1 MFNFI
6 LDHIR
11 TQTNSL
17 VRSQI
22 LSQRD
27 CVFLAN
33 TLSLSL
39 SLSLSLIISLSTFL
53 SIYFSISVSLSLA
66 SHLFQFLC
74 SKFLFVQVRLPSVGR
89 RFLKFGF
96 DGAAVV
102 ATAVAASVDPPK
114 LWQRSIKDW
123 TSIW

>member
-33 TLSLSL
+33 PLSLAL
-39 SLSLSLIISLSTFL
+39 SLSLSTFL

-66 SHLFQFLC
+66 SHLFQVLC

>member
-33 TLSLSL
+33 TL